1 MVSLNKSL
9 DSLGQAAA
17 SPRSLSRYSKTGY
30 SVVTFIF
37 PPMDFRKENSCVQA
51 SGANGKW

>member
-17 SPRSLSRYSKTGY
+17 SRRSLSRYSKTGY

-37 PPMDFRKENSCVQA
+37 PPVDFRKENGCVQA